1 MLTVN
6 QHIVCWCL
14 GLSVLAL
21 NPLVKQVHVDKFLWF
36 IVNVNLEEV
45 DEKEGINRFMS
56 KMSAVQNIAN
66 EQFRGKGEDDE

>member
-1 MLTVN
+1 
-6 QHIVCWCL
+6 
-14 GLSVLAL
+14 
-21 NPLVKQVHVDKFLWF
+21 VKQVHVDKFLWF
-36 IVNVNLEEV
+36 IVHVNLEEV